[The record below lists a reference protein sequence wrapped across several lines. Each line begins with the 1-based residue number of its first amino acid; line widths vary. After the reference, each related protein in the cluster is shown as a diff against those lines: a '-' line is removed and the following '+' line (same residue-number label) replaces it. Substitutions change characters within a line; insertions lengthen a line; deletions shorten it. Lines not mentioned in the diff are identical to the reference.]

1 MKTTRIRE
9 IANHVH
15 DNVELALWAILI
27 AFVIYFITFTFPK
40 MPEIQAQNARIRA
53 EEIAAENKSLCE
65 KLSIKRG
72 TEGYAQCLLD
82 VGEFRWKVETRIYN
96 ETAW

>member
-1 MKTTRIRE
+1 MKPTRIRE
-9 IANHVH
+9 IVSHVY
-15 DNVELALWAILI
+15 DNVELALWATLI

-53 EEIAAENKSLCE
+53 EKIAAENTSLCE

-72 TEGYAQCLLD
+72 TDGYDQCLLD
-82 VGEFRWKVETRIYN
+82 VGEFRWKVEKRIYD

>member
-1 MKTTRIRE
+1 MKATRIRE
-9 IANHVH
+9 IVSHVYE
-15 DNVELALWAILI
+15 NVELALWATLI
-27 AFVIYFITFTFPK
+27 AFVIYFFTFAFPK
-40 MPEIQAQNARIRA
+40 MHEIQAQNARIRA
-53 EEIAAENKSLCE
+53 EEIAAENTSLCE

-72 TEGYAQCLLD
+72 TDAYAQCLLD